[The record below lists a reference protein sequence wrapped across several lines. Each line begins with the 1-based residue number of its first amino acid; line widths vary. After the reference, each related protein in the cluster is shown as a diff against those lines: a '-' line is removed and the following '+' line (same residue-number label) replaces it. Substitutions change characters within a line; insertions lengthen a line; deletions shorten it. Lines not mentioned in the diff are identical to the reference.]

1 MKFQSIFPVKIRKKY
16 FKLSSAEIF
25 TQPANHKILNV
36 HLYYLWKVYKSLTKY
51 GVRLISQ

>member
-25 TQPANHKILNV
+25 TQHANHKILNV